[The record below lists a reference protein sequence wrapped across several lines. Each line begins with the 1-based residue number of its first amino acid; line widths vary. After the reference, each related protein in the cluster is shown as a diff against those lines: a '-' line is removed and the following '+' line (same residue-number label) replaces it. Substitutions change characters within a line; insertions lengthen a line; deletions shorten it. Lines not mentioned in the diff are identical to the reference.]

1 MLEEPEYRDVV
12 TWTKSGDSF
21 VVIDV
26 SFFTL
31 IMVILWLLLLP
42 LIKSNTLIS

>member
-31 IMVILWLLLLP
+31 IMVIFVVAIVALNQ
-42 LIKSNTLIS
+42 I